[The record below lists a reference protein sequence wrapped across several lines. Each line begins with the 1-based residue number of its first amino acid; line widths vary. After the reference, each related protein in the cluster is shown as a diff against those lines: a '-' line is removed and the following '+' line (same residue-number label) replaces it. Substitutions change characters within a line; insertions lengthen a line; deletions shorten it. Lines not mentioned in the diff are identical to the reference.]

1 LTPRPQRRLG
11 DTKAITE
18 MNETILIID
27 TDNATRERLR
37 DILVSHGHTMEIVES
52 SADALAAVEHTPWP
66 LVVCVFKPGDANG
79 PALVQAILAR
89 APDTA
94 VIVVGDREQ
103 ATALAALRGG
113 ATDYLPLPLDESELV
128 AALDRAWRM
137 REQRRLCQARQ
148 VGAEEP
154 AADARQQRLVAT
166 LAHEINN
173 PLTPIIGLAEM
184 LLEDLPPDHPSRA
197 YVRAISAAAWRI
209 RDVVRNL
216 CEETESQGGEKAMG
230 DV

>member
-1 LTPRPQRRLG
+1 
-11 DTKAITE
+11 
-18 MNETILIID
+18 MSETILIID
-27 TDNATRERLR
+27 TDNATRERLS
-37 DILVSHGHTMEIVES
+37 DILAAHGYTMEVVES
-52 SADALAAVEHTPWP
+52 AADALAAVEHTPWP
-66 LVVCVFKPGDANG
+66 LVVCAFKPGDANG

-94 VIVVGDREQ
+94 VIVLGDQEQ

-128 AALDRAWRM
+128 AALERVWRQ
-137 REQRRLCQARQ
+137 REQRRVCQARQ
-148 VGAEEP
+148 VGADDLTG
-154 AADARQQRLVAT
+154 DARQLRLAAT

-173 PLTPIIGLAEM
+173 PLTPIIGMAEM

-216 CEETESQGGEKAMG
+216 CEETEGQGEESRAG
-230 DV
+230 